1 MDLQSL
7 ADDILRHARASGAD
21 AADVLVA
28 QARDFSLGVRL
39 GTLETLEEADTKAA
53 GLRVFVGRR
62 SALMHTSDFAPAALA
77 ALARDCVAV
86 ARLTGEDPSAGLPD
100 EVVPPEDL
108 QGALGLFDP
117 SGPASSPD
125 ERKEWALRAEAAAL
139 QASPEI
145 TNIQGAGVEV
155 LQGRLALANSAG
167 FSGCF
172 QRSSV
177 ALSVA
182 AIGERAGV
190 KERDYWSTEG
200 RGLADLLSPE
210 EVGRVAAERTLRR
223 LGARPVPT
231 CDVPVV
237 FDPETAA
244 SLVDD
249 LYDALSGYA
258 VFRNATFLRD
268 ALGQQVASPLVTI
281 VDDGRRTRGLGSRPF
296 DGEGL
301 PTRRNTPIEA
311 GRLSYFMCDS
321 YAARRLGVRPNGCAR
336 RGPAG
341 PPGVGTSNLYL
352 AAGATPPGRIIEE
365 VERGLY
371 VTSLMG
377 FGVNRVTGDYSR
389 GASGLWIEHGRL
401 THAVNEVTIAGNL
414 RQMLLDID
422 AVGDDLVFRGTCDAP
437 TLRVRRMTV
446 SGT

>member
-7 ADDILRHARASGAD
+7 ADDILRQARASGAD

-39 GTLETLEEADTKAA
+39 GALETLEEADTKAA

-62 SALMHTSDFAPAALA
+62 SALMHTSDFSPAALA
-77 ALARDCVAV
+77 AIARDCVAV
-86 ARLTGEDPSAGLPD
+86 ARATGEDPGAGLPD

-108 QGALGLFDP
+108 EQVLGLFDP
-117 SGPASSPD
+117 SGPASTPD
-125 ERKEWALRAEAAAL
+125 ERKDWALRAEAAAL
-139 QASPEI
+139 RVSPEI

-155 LQGRLALANSAG
+155 LQGQLALANTAG
-167 FSGCF
+167 FSGYF
-172 QRSSV
+172 RRTSV
-177 ALSVA
+177 GLSVA
-182 AIGERAGV
+182 AVAERAGT

-237 FDPETAA
+237 FDPETAS
-244 SLVDD
+244 SLVDEIFG
-249 LYDALSGYA
+249 ALSGYA

-268 ALGQQVASPLVTI
+268 ALGQQVAAPLVTL
-281 VDDGRRTRGLGSRPF
+281 VDDGRRVRGLGSRPF

-301 PTRRNTPIEA
+301 PTRRSVPIES
-311 GRLSYFMCDS
+311 GRLQFFMCDS

-336 RGPAG
+336 RAATG
-341 PPGVGTSNLYL
+341 PPSVAASNLYL
-352 AAGATPPGRIIEE
+352 AAGSTPPAQIIAE

-377 FGVNRVTGDYSR
+377 SGVNRVTGDYSR
-389 GASGLWIEHGRL
+389 GACGVWIEHGRL

-422 AVGDDLVFRGTCDAP
+422 AVGDDLLFRGTCDAP